1 MAIRGSLREASFAD
15 VLQLLAMGRKSGCL
29 SVTNRGRF
37 GQIFFEDGRITY
49 ATIVNR
55 RDRLG
60 DILVRSGV
68 LTAEE
73 LHTAV
78 AAQDDLRDVRLGEI
92 LVGRGLITREQ
103 LQRHVR
109 TQIEE
114 AVYHLFT
121 WSEGTFNFEPDI
133 YPDDQDLLVSISP
146 ESLLLEGA
154 RRVDEWTQ
162 IVQKVPSFDTIFSL
176 DRQHLSDSDPDLTE
190 EQKILIPLVDGRRDV
205 QGLVDE
211 TGMVEFEVGKA
222 LYGLAMAG
230 YLHKV
235 GKSEPREKVK
245 SRDSRLDE
253 HRNLGVAFYKTGM
266 LDESMREFRRVLEVR
281 RDDLT
286 SRFYMG
292 LALLRQGKW
301 NDALAM
307 LEATTRI
314 PDAPASAF
322 HNIAFVLE
330 RLGRYGE
337 ARAALDTAMARG
349 LADDARVHTSLGALA
364 LREGNVEEADRVLS
378 AARPMWGKRRP
389 SAAWFHYGGLAA
401 ALAGDLGR
409 AIALLEEG
417 VRMHPHAA
425 ALYNNLAVALD
436 RRGDHEAGSKMA
448 EQGLLQDPS
457 LPQLH
462 KNLGDVR
469 YRDGR
474 YDEALE
480 SYTRAVRNDAE
491 LGSDVYLKLGNIH
504 YRRQELPDA
513 VRCWERALD
522 LDPDNAIV
530 RSNLDAV
537 RRTMA

>member
-1 MAIRGSLREASFAD
+1 GWAGASAVGCAAWAGQDRERPVLRGRRARYLGLARHPGPCHRGAALMAIRGSLREASFAD

-176 DRQHLSDSDPDLTE
+176 DR
-190 EQKILIPLVDGRRDV
+190 
-205 QGLVDE
+205 
-211 TGMVEFEVGKA
+211 
-222 LYGLAMAG
+222 
-230 YLHKV
+230 
-235 GKSEPREKVK
+235 
-245 SRDSRLDE
+245 
-253 HRNLGVAFYKTGM
+253 
-266 LDESMREFRRVLEVR
+266 
-281 RDDLT
+281 
-286 SRFYMG
+286 
-292 LALLRQGKW
+292 
-301 NDALAM
+301 
-307 LEATTRI
+307 
-314 PDAPASAF
+314 
-322 HNIAFVLE
+322 
-330 RLGRYGE
+330 
-337 ARAALDTAMARG
+337 
-349 LADDARVHTSLGALA
+349 
-364 LREGNVEEADRVLS
+364 
-378 AARPMWGKRRP
+378 
-389 SAAWFHYGGLAA
+389 
-401 ALAGDLGR
+401 
-409 AIALLEEG
+409 
-417 VRMHPHAA
+417 
-425 ALYNNLAVALD
+425 
-436 RRGDHEAGSKMA
+436 
-448 EQGLLQDPS
+448 
-457 LPQLH
+457 
-462 KNLGDVR
+462 
-469 YRDGR
+469 
-474 YDEALE
+474 
-480 SYTRAVRNDAE
+480 
-491 LGSDVYLKLGNIH
+491 
-504 YRRQELPDA
+504 
-513 VRCWERALD
+513 
-522 LDPDNAIV
+522 
-530 RSNLDAV
+530 
-537 RRTMA
+537 